1 MPDLTFE
8 DVSIT
13 YRTSGRNDRGE
24 VHAVKNVTLNLPS
37 GGTLG
42 IAGESGSGKSTLA
55 MSVLRLLPRSAKV
68 TGRILI
74 GDTDVQSLNFGQLRA
89 ALG

>member
-13 YRTSGRNDRGE
+13 YRTSGRSGRGE
-24 VHAVKNVTLNLPS
+24 VAAVKNISLRLPA

-42 IAGESGSGKSTLA
+42 VAGESGSG
-55 MSVLRLLPRSAKV
+55 
-68 TGRILI
+68 
-74 GDTDVQSLNFGQLRA
+74 
-89 ALG
+89 